1 MKSNWKKLHIT
12 LKIGL
17 IIFLIGSGPFF
28 IVMGLDA
35 LGIISP
41 GNLALG
47 TGPLVFISFWPS
59 IILIIIGIV
68 RTYLKGK
75 KQNKKFANTK

>member
-1 MKSNWKKLHIT
+1 MKSSWKKLHIL

-17 IIFLIGSGPFF
+17 IILLIGCGPFF

-35 LGIISP
+35 LGVIQA

-47 TGPLVFISFWPS
+47 TGPLVFISFYPS
-59 IILIIIGIV
+59 LILIIIGGIL
-68 RTYLKGK
+68 TYK
-75 KQNKKFANTK
+75 KIKK

>member
-1 MKSNWKKLHIT
+1 MKSYWKKLHLT

-17 IIFLIGSGPFF
+17 IIFLTGSVPFF

-35 LGIISP
+35 LGIISA

-47 TGPLVFISFWPS
+47 TGPLVLISFYPS
-59 IILIIIGIV
+59 LILIIIGSIL
-68 RTYLKGK
+68 TYRKRGK
-75 KQNKKFANTK
+75 